1 MEAIAEIDLE
11 LEGVEMTEVHIK
23 EDMALTDTVQAHMAA
38 QRDLNLLAADEEA
51 VEEAVGEAVEEAVE
65 VLDPEELLEVAVSPM
80 HRDRDRDRGRDD
92 TSERSLELDEILG
105 SRRPP
110 SVGSELGLS
119 FVGTENPLRIGGRG
133 HEKGQ
138 NRKVTRRSSVGS
150 ELGLSFVGTE
160 NPLHDRPSLM
170 RRTKTASALET
181 KGSWCGVSESAA
193 KPRHAP
199 LLVVLVLLSSKP

>member
-1 MEAIAEIDLE
+1 
-11 LEGVEMTEVHIK
+11 MTQVHIK
-23 EDMALTDTVQAHMAA
+23 EDMALTVQAHMAA

-119 FVGTENPLRIGGRG
+119 FVGTENPL
-133 HEKGQ
+133 
-138 NRKVTRRSSVGS
+138 
-150 ELGLSFVGTE
+150 
-160 NPLHDRPSLM
+160 HDRPSLM
-170 RRTKTASALET
+170 RRTKTASALQT

-193 KPRHAP
+193 KPRHAS
-199 LLVVLVLLSSKP
+199 LLVVPVHVLLSSKP